1 MKIEYQR
8 LLDFKDVLIKP
19 KRSTISSRKDVDINR
34 SFNFI
39 NGNRSWYGFPI
50 IAANMETTGSL
61 KMASSLGKEQCL
73 TALHKFHPNEDLK
86 RFCLREASLSFYTLG
101 MRKEDVD
108 KFNEYLK
115 QNEHPKFICLDVPN
129 GYLQKFVEFCAEIR
143 QKCPLSI
150 IMAGNV
156 VTGEMT
162 QELIINGKVDI
173 VKVGIGSGANC
184 STRKVAGV
192 GIPQLSAIIDCA
204 DVAHGLGAHICSD
217 GGCRE
222 PGDVV
227 KAFVAGADFVM
238 LGNGMLGGTD
248 ECDGEWYTRY
258 NSYTIQDEKFFLVT
272 HGMSSQKMMEKF
284 YGKFDDYKA
293 EEGFEVRY
301 PYKGPVSKVI
311 QQIKGGVRSACTYV
325 GAARLKDLPKCG
337 SFVCINDS

>member
-34 SFNFI
+34 SFAFKNS
-39 NGNRSWYGFPI
+39 NRTWRGFPI
-50 IAANMETTGSL
+50 IAANMETTGSR
-61 KMASSLGKEQCL
+61 KMAEALKNEQCL
-73 TALHKFHPNEDLK
+73 TALHKFHDYTV
-86 RFCLREASLSFYTLG
+86 LREYCKDDGYSHSFYTLG
-101 MRKEDVD
+101 IREEDYGD
-108 KFNEYLK
+108 FKCFIENNEK
-115 QNEHPKFICLDVPN
+115 PKFICIDVPN

-143 QKCPLSI
+143 NKCPDSI

-173 VKVGIGSGANC
+173 VKVGLGSGANC
-184 STRKVAGV
+184 STRKVTGV
-192 GIPQLSAIIDCA
+192 GIPQLSAIMECS

-217 GGCRE
+217 GGCKE

-248 ECDGEWYTRY
+248 ECDGDWFYKYNEYTQ
-258 NSYTIQDEKFFLVT
+258 SDDKDFLLAY
-272 HGMSSQKMMEKF
+272 GMSSRKMMEKY
-284 YGKFDDYKA
+284 YGKFDEYKA
-293 EEGFEVRY
+293 EEGFEVKY

-325 GAARLKDLPKCG
+325 GASRLKDLPKCG
-337 SFVCINDS
+337 SFVCI